1 MGKPLDLPS
10 STREEILSALC
21 VQGRLADAML
31 STQGIK
37 LTQGGE
43 PTFVPAET
51 FLPEWNLEALGE
63 EKLSLAWKL
72 CRELGRIHMPGAV
85 ILRSN
90 GKHYPGEP
98 IPRWK
103 LTLLRKPQATPLWKN
118 HSLLTHGKLGKGRPI
133 APRKFLS
140 ELAARLGIS
149 GSLRPAYEDIETA
162 MRNAQALGDAPPLP
176 RYSRSKKG
184 FIQPRWTTSERRK
197 WQSLH
202 KAAGWLLPLSKV
214 QDKENDEKGWITAD
228 WSLPNG
234 EELLLLP
241 GTSSIGLRLPLHRLT
256 PGTLSCAL
264 TAEIREG
271 ALSLFLPPLPDAASF
286 AELLAVI
293 EATAVSLKSPALTL
307 EGYPPPHEEGWESL
321 SVIPDPGVIEV
332 NLPPAADWDSLESTV
347 TALYAAAEKVGL
359 KGTRL
364 LPSGEVVPTG
374 GGGHLVLGG
383 ESLESNPFLLK
394 PAMLSSFLRFIQRHP
409 SLSYLFSGRF
419 MGPSSQ
425 APRIDESFFEIPR
438 ELERALRSIEQM
450 DAPANPALIDATL
463 RNLLLDLHGNTH
475 RAEVSI
481 DKFFNSFMPNG
492 QLGLVEFRSIEMS
505 PDAPSF
511 LAIHALW
518 RALAASFAAIP
529 YTEPLIDWQGKLHD
543 HFLLPTMLEENLKEA
558 LQYLR
563 RHGFGFEMAMFRP
576 HLDFRFPILAEE
588 MFHETSWSIRR
599 AAEPW
604 PLLGEQPST
613 TGGLIRCVDSSTERL
628 EIRIHGK
635 TPLSISIN
643 ERHLPL
649 APHHDGGWVGA
660 VRFRTL
666 SLPTCL
672 HPLVE
677 PHTPLEID
685 LHDPT
690 SGKRCAWL
698 YHPHAFGREGN
709 GPAFSRLQTSVKK
722 PLLSG
727 STGHK
732 ISKHLTLDLMGQEQG
747 SGY

>member
-1 MGKPLDLPS
+1 MGNPVDLPAS
-10 STREEILSALC
+10 SQEEILSALR
-21 VQGRLADAML
+21 VQGRLADTML
-31 STQGIK
+31 ATQGIT

-43 PTFVPAET
+43 PTFVPEVT
-51 FLPEWNLEALGE
+51 FLPEWNLAALGE

-72 CRELGRIHMPGAV
+72 CRELGRVHMPGAV

-103 LTLLRKPQATPLWKN
+103 LTLLRKPQADPLWKN
-118 HSLLTHGKLGKGRPI
+118 HSLLTHGKPGIGKPI

-140 ELAARLGIS
+140 ALAARLGIS
-149 GSLRPAYEDIETA
+149 GSIRPVYEDLETA
-162 MRNAQALGDAPPLP
+162 MRNAQALGETTPLP
-176 RYSRSKKG
+176 RYSRTKKG
-184 FIQPRWTTSERRK
+184 FVQPRWTVSERRK

-202 KAAGWLLPLSKV
+202 QATGWVLPLSKD
-214 QDKENDEKGWITAD
+214 QEKDTNGGVWVTAD
-228 WSLPNG
+228 WSMPNG

-241 GTSSIGLRLPLHRLT
+241 GTSSIGLRLPLHRLA

-264 TAEIREG
+264 TAEIRDG

-293 EATAVSLKSPALTL
+293 EATAVALKSPPLTL

-332 NLPPAADWDSLESTV
+332 NLPPAADWDSMESTV
-347 TALYAAAEKVGL
+347 RALYAAAEKVGL

-364 LPSGEVVPTG
+364 LPSEEVVPTG

-438 ELERALRSIEQM
+438 ELELALRSIERM

-475 RAEVSI
+475 KAEVSI
-481 DKFFNSFMPNG
+481 DKFFNPFMPNG

-518 RALAASFAAIP
+518 RAIAASFASVP

-543 HFLLPTMLEENLKEA
+543 HFLLPSMLEENLKEV
-558 LQYLR
+558 LQHLK

-576 HLDFRFPILAEE
+576 HVDFRFPILAEE
-588 MFHETSWSIRR
+588 MFYETSWSVRR

-604 PLLGEQPST
+604 PLLGEQPSPS
-613 TGGLIRCVDSSTERL
+613 GGLVRCVDSSTERL
-628 EIRIHGK
+628 ELAVQGEK
-635 TPLSISIN
+635 PPSIWIN
-643 ERHLPL
+643 GRPLPL
-649 APHHDGGWVGA
+649 ARHHDKRWVGA

-666 SLPTCL
+666 ALPTSL
-672 HPLVE
+672 HPLVG
-677 PHTPLEID
+677 PHIPLEI
-685 LHDPT
+685 LFLDPE
-690 SGKRCAWL
+690 SGKKCAWH
-698 YHPHAFGREGN
+698 YSPFGFDQEERSTRLRPLKSSIKGPSVSLSPDQQN
-709 GPAFSRLQTSVKK
+709 G
-722 PLLSG
+722 
-727 STGHK
+727 
-732 ISKHLTLDLMGQEQG
+732 KHITLDLMDEQFG
-747 SGY
+747 N

>member
-1 MGKPLDLPS
+1 MGNPVDLPAS
-10 STREEILSALC
+10 SQEEILSALR
-21 VQGRLADAML
+21 VQGRLADTML
-31 STQGIK
+31 ATQGIT

-43 PTFVPAET
+43 PTFVPEVT
-51 FLPEWNLEALGE
+51 VLPEWNLAALGE

-72 CRELGRIHMPGAV
+72 CRELGRVHMPGAV

-90 GKHYPGEP
+90 GKHYHGEP

-118 HSLLTHGKLGKGRPI
+118 HSLLTHGKPGKGKPV

-140 ELAARLGIS
+140 ELAARLGLS
-149 GSLRPAYEDIETA
+149 GSLRPVYEDIEA
-162 MRNAQALGDAPPLP
+162 LMRNAQLLGDTPPLP
-176 RYSRSKKG
+176 CYSRSKKG
-184 FIQPRWTTSERRK
+184 FIQPRWTISERKK

-202 KAAGWLLPLSKV
+202 KATGWLLPLSKD
-214 QDKENDEKGWITAD
+214 QEKDTNGGVWVTAD

-241 GTSSIGLRLPLHRLT
+241 GTSCIGLRLPLHRLA
-256 PGTLSCAL
+256 PDTLSCAL
-264 TAEIREG
+264 TAEIRDG

-293 EATAVSLKSPALTL
+293 EATAVALKSPALTL
-307 EGYPPPHEEGWESL
+307 EGYPPPQEEGWESL

-332 NLPPAADWDSLESTV
+332 NLPPAAEWESLESTA
-347 TALYAAAEKVGL
+347 TALYAAAEKAGL
-359 KGTRL
+359 KATRL

-409 SLSYLFSGRF
+409 ALSYLFSGRF

-425 APRIDESFFEIPR
+425 APRIDESFFEIPS
-438 ELERALRSIEQM
+438 ELERALRSIAQM
-450 DAPANPALIDATL
+450 DAPANPAMIDAIL

-475 RAEVSI
+475 KAEVSI
-481 DKFFNSFMPNG
+481 DKFFNPFMPNG

-518 RALAASFAAIP
+518 RALAASFASAP

-543 HFLLPTMLEENLKEA
+543 HFLLPSMLEENLKEV
-558 LQYLR
+558 LHYLK
-563 RHGFGFEMAMFRP
+563 RHGFGFEMSMFRP
-576 HLDFRFPILAEE
+576 HWDFRFPILAEE
-588 MFHETSWSIRR
+588 VFHETSWSLRR

-604 PLLGEQPST
+604 PLLGEQPSPS
-613 TGGLIRCVDSSTERL
+613 GGLVRCVDSSTERL
-628 EIRIHGK
+628 EIRILGK

-649 APHHDGGWVGA
+649 VPHHEGGWVGA

-677 PHTPLEID
+677 PHIPLEINF
-685 LHDPT
+685 HDPA

-698 YHPHAFGREGN
+698 YHPHVFGREGN
-709 GPAFSRLQTSVKK
+709 GPTLHHLEPSIKDST
-722 PLLSG
+722 LSA
-727 STGHK
+727 SPDHQ
-732 ISKHLTLDLMGQEQG
+732 IEKHLTLDLMGQEQG
-747 SGY
+747 SAD